1 MKNNLSVIKAFNV
14 EISEENISALTKNHD
29 YISDKLILDAINGVS
44 VVAKDHHEILKSR
57 QNIVSRAWGGITGSS
72 KKHQD
77 MINENVIE
85 GINAC
90 AKWLQDHD
98 GHLTRVDKRI
108 FDITCEIENTQE
120 QILKFYSQH
129 TKLKDRV
136 GDLEDS
142 FIQFVDISKNVFNN
156 FEERIL
162 HLEVKSNID
171 KEISLLKSGEK
182 YQNFVLPLK
191 IYSLMD
197 NLFSGEI
204 GLYFNTNLKNN
215 NDNIL
220 YLKSELINVVN
231 NEVGSNYK
239 NELIRFDD
247 ILENIQELN
256 SLERDTISFISTQH
270 YNQMINNKKYPEICD
285 FISISSSYDF
295 ENAKKEIKKQSNISD
310 FLTHGN
316 FISILLKEQLIA

>member
-1 MKNNLSVIKAFNV
+1 MKNNLSVIKAFKV

-90 AKWLQDHD
+90 SKWLQDHD
-98 GHLTRVDKRI
+98 RHLTRVDKRI

-220 YLKSELINVVN
+220 YLKSELINVVK

>member
-1 MKNNLSVIKAFNV
+1 MKNNVSVIKAFNV
-14 EISEENISALTKNHD
+14 EVSEENISALTKNHD

-57 QNIVSRAWGGITGSS
+57 QNIVSRTWGGITGSS

-85 GINAC
+85 GINAFT
-90 AKWLQDHD
+90 KWLQDHD
-98 GHLTRVDKRI
+98 RHLTRVDKRI
-108 FDITCEIENTQE
+108 FDITCEIENTHE

-129 TKLKDRV
+129 TKLKNRV
-136 GDLEDS
+136 GELENS
-142 FIQFVDISKNVFNN
+142 FMQFVDISKNMFNN
-156 FEERIL
+156 FEERII
-162 HLEVKSNID
+162 HLEVKSKID
-171 KEISLLKSGEK
+171 KEISLLRSGEK
-182 YQNFVLPLK
+182 YQKFVLPIK

-215 NDNIL
+215 NDNIS
-220 YLKSELINVVN
+220 YLKSELINLVKS
-231 NEVGSNYK
+231 EVGSNYK

-247 ILENIQELN
+247 ILGNIQELN

-310 FLTHGN
+310 FLTHEN
-316 FISILLKEQLIA
+316 FIYILLKEQLIA

>member
-90 AKWLQDHD
+90 SKWLQDHD
-98 GHLTRVDKRI
+98 RQLTRVDKRI

-220 YLKSELINVVN
+220 YLKSELINVVK

>member
-72 KKHQD
+72 KKHQG

-90 AKWLQDHD
+90 SKWLQDHD
-98 GHLTRVDKRI
+98 RHLTRVDKRI

-204 GLYFNTNLKNN
+204 GLLKNN

>member
-14 EISEENISALTKNHD
+14 EIGEENISALTKNHD

-90 AKWLQDHD
+90 SKWLQDHD
-98 GHLTRVDKRI
+98 RHLTRVDKRI

-156 FEERIL
+156 FEERII
-162 HLEVKSNID
+162 HLEVKSKID

-220 YLKSELINVVN
+220 YLKSELINVVK

>member
-90 AKWLQDHD
+90 SKWLQDHD
-98 GHLTRVDKRI
+98 RHLTRVDKRI

>member
-90 AKWLQDHD
+90 SKWLQDHD
-98 GHLTRVDKRI
+98 RHLTRVDKRI

-220 YLKSELINVVN
+220 YLKSELINIVK